1 MVADYELMSFD
12 DFKAQFGASGV
23 IESVHPCT

>member
-1 MVADYELMSFD
+1 MSQGYMVADYELMSFD

-23 IESVHPCT
+23 IE